1 MNRDKAHKTTFATKL
16 GIIFATAGS
25 AVGLGNIWHFPTTC
39 GQNGGAAFVLI
50 YLIITLL
57 LGIPGMMGE
66 FIIGRNGGKDAVS
79 SYREAGGKHAYGII
93 GAAGVLGGSL
103 ILGFYSVIA
112 GWCVYY
118 LGLALTD
125 NVLGGQEH
133 INNTFTNL
141 MAPDNYLPCLF
152 SIAFILLTQMIIVR
166 GVRKGIEWAS
176 KIMVPTLIMLLILLI
191 GASCSLPN
199 AFDGILFLLHPDFS
213 QVNEQVIFKALG
225 EAFFSLSLG
234 TACLC
239 TYASYFQ
246 EDTNLLKSTIH
257 ITFID
262 MAVAIMAG
270 LMIFPAAFSVNVKP
284 DVGPSLVFMTMPNV
298 FEQAFP
304 HSIAYVVSV
313 MFYLLL
319 TIAALTSTISMH
331 EIGTAVI
338 SQETPLS
345 RSKAAWVV
353 SAFCSLIGV
362 LSAYSL
368 SHEDFGL
375 FGDSFFNN
383 FDKLTANIML
393 PLGAL
398 CTMLIVGWVMPKE
411 VVMKELTS
419 NGLYPRREWIVKA
432 FYVLSRVVCPILIVC
447 ILMYKIGII

>member
-1 MNRDKAHKTTFATKL
+1 MEKEQNKVTFATRL

-39 GQNGGAAFVLI
+39 GQNGGAAFVLL
-50 YLIITLL
+50 YVIITLL
-57 LGIPGMMGE
+57 IGIPGMMGE
-66 FIIGRNGGKDAVS
+66 FIIGRNGGKNAVS
-79 SYREAGGKHAYGII
+79 SYRKAGGKKVFGII
-93 GAAGVLGGSL
+93 GAIGVLGGSL

-118 LGLALTD
+118 FGLALGD
-125 NVLGGQEH
+125 GVLGGQEH
-133 INNTFTNL
+133 INNTFAHL
-141 MAPDNYLPCLF
+141 MAPDNYLP
-152 SIAFILLTQMIIVR
+152 SVISVGFILLTQMIIVR

-199 AFDGILFLLHPDFS
+199 AFDGIRFLLNPDFTKLNAH
-213 QVNEQVIFKALG
+213 VAFKALG

-234 TACLC
+234 AACLC
-239 TYASYFQ
+239 TYASYFK
-246 EDTNLLKSTIH
+246 EETNLLRSTVE
-257 ITFID
+257 ITLID
-262 MAVAIMAG
+262 VAVAMMAG
-270 LMIFPAAFSVNVKP
+270 LMIFPAAFSVNVEP
-284 DVGPSLVFMTMPNV
+284 DAGPSLVFMTMPNV

-304 HSIAYVVSV
+304 HSVAYVVSV

-353 SAFCSLIGV
+353 SAFCSVIGV

-368 SHEDFGL
+368 SHKGVGL
-375 FGDSFFNN
+375 FGDSFFDN

-398 CTMLIVGWVMPKE
+398 FTILIVGWVMPKE
-411 VVMKELTS
+411 TVMAELTS
-419 NGLYPRREWIVKA
+419 GGLYPRRAWVVKT
-432 FYVLSRVVCPILIVC
+432 FYFFSRIVCPILIVC
-447 ILMYKIGII
+447 IFMNKLDII